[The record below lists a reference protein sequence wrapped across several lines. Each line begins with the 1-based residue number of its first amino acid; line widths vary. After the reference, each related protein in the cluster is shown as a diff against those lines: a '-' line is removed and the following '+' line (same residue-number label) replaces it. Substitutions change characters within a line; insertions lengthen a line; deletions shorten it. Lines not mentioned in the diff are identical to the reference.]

1 MRGEANLF
9 SFADFVVEHSKVDSD
24 CLVLRER
31 RYADFLVTYSP
42 INIGDFHH
50 MDLQQLPEDER
61 RAVQQVEAIVSDALP
76 DEEVRVWLLRFE
88 SCMIFKYDDAVQAKE
103 YVKVVGSQGCAKS
116 FIAFLMQTVAGNLA
130 PTLDP
135 SQVNKDNDLN
145 RRAILQKGGRVY
157 VVHEGKAINPMML
170 KAFWVAQDQAGTRAG
185 GSGKFTSRARMG
197 SGLALQTRHPRLMS
211 LSNTE
216 DLSARPCDD
225 VLQKTI
231 LMYELDIAGK
241 RVLGK
246 GVKTEED
253 LYDSDGEKRPGYFT
267 MDKAIRTK
275 ITDDPKMA
283 TALARVLVHH
293 ANSAENFDAERAC
306 PPRVLQLRDRW
317 NQMRGDGQKLIDL
330 YENKGFPEGA
340 ASVPM
345 DMTTPRVEIVSHG
358 DADTIDEARE
368 RLVRAVAEQV
378 VEVPDAAVRADAK
391 SGERAIITYG
401 AIRPSDVLR
410 RIQELCTELVWAGIG
425 GEVGVVADSRSVK
438 GGPFLLDIKRRFAW
452 ITNREWVV
460 PKSRTKAYNHKYVI
474 GEHMYGVA
482 LRAIVA
488 SDTSMVPTST
498 AVARSTSPVSD
509 MSDSP

>member
-225 VLQKTI
+225 VLEKTI

-275 ITDDPKMA
+275 ITDDPMLA

-306 PPRVLQLRDRW
+306 PQRVLQLRDRW

-330 YENKGFPEGA
+330 YENKGIPTADA
-340 ASVPM
+340 ASSTLGLMGVVPEAH
-345 DMTTPRVEIVSHG
+345 TLITPADVSTPEEALHMALLRVQSM
-358 DADTIDEARE
+358 
-368 RLVRAVAEQV
+368 LVPVRKEDFRYEQKG
-378 VEVPDAAVRADAK
+378 ALK
-391 SGERAIITYG
+391 LITWG
-401 AIRPSDVLR
+401 VLR
-410 RIQELCTELVWAGIG
+410 PKDIVVRMKENVSELVWRGIG
-425 GEVGVVADSRSVK
+425 GLTDEAMSNTKSVRLTQF
-438 GGPFLLDIKRRFAW
+438 GDNVCVRFAEL
-452 ITNREWVV
+452 TRLRWVSAKTTSYHGLKV
-460 PKSRTKAYNHKYVI
+460 HGDHI
-474 GEHMYGVA
+474 YGVSLA
-482 LRAIVA
+482 PQQAIDDAGGESEPSV
-488 SDTSMVPTST
+488 
-498 AVARSTSPVSD
+498 
-509 MSDSP
+509 